1 MVLIELTVGVVGW
14 VGLVELTVG
23 VVGWVVTV
31 VIGNSGVAR
40 VSSGDSFS
48 TGFHTNVLVTNI
60 G

>member
-1 MVLIELTVGVVGW
+1 MGVVGW

-40 VSSGDSFS
+40 VSSGDPCS

>member
-1 MVLIELTVGVVGW
+1 MGVVGW

-23 VVGWVVTV
+23 VVGWVVMV

-48 TGFHTNVLVTNI
+48 TGFHTNVLVTSI